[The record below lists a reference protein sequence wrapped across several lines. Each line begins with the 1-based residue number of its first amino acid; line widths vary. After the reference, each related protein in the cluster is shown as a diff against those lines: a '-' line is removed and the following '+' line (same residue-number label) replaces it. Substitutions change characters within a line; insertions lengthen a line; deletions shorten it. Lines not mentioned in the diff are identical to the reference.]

1 MWDLRTP
8 SGLFFVLIGSILSA
22 VGWMGPAVRAPLTQV
37 NVNLYAGAS
46 MLLFGA
52 MLLWLARRNS

>member
-8 SGLFFVLIGSILSA
+8 SGLFFELIGSILCA
-22 VGWMGPAVRAPLTQV
+22 VGLIGPAVRAPLTQV
-37 NVNLYAGAS
+37 NANLYAGAS